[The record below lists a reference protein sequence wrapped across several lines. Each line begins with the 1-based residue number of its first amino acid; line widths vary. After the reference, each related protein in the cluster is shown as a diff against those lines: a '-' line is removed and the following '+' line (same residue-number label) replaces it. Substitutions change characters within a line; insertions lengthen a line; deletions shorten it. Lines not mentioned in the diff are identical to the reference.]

1 MCELQLP
8 SFVSAIA
15 GPTGIAAGLKMQIAR
30 RLWAKSASC
39 FRIQFSAPGQD
50 MYLIS
55 SLQVH
60 SKSNN
65 VLIATPRCFDSS
77 PRHRMIFTNA
87 SAPSTTASSADRPT
101 HEQLQRLF
109 VQAAVPM
116 IGFGFIDNVVMITV
130 FYTLQRTLAF
140 VKQRAMI
147 HFFSRWENL

>member
-1 MCELQLP
+1 
-8 SFVSAIA
+8 
-15 GPTGIAAGLKMQIAR
+15 
-30 RLWAKSASC
+30 
-39 FRIQFSAPGQD
+39 

-65 VLIATPRCFDSS
+65 VLIASVTPRCFDSS
-77 PRHRMIFTNA
+77 SRHRMIFTNA

-130 FYTLQRTLAF
+130 FYFLHVHWL
-140 VKQRAMI
+140 
-147 HFFSRWENL
+147 L